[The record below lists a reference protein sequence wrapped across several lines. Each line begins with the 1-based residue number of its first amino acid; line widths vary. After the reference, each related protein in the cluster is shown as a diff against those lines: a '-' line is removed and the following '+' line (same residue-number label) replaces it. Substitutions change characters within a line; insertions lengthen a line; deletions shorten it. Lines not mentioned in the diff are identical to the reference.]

1 MALRFRYDFGGTP
14 SYIIKNGEEYDDGMV
29 DTEEYI
35 YEADWEEASDYI
47 LRTHSAD
54 DILKDY
60 IDTGFYNDLNSE
72 SKEVLETYDG
82 FDGTEESL
90 GKMSEETKLELAKE
104 LIFDL
109 LDDTDVYEDELQD
122 YFEQDAYDE
131 WEDSQY

>member
-1 MALRFRYDFGGTP
+1 MALKFRYYFGGTEYEYKG
-14 SYIIKNGEEYDDGMV
+14 SLDTMDEEEYV
-29 DTEEYI
+29 

-47 LRTHSAD
+47 LRTHSSD

-60 IDTGFYNDLNSE
+60 IDTGFYNELNSE

-82 FDGTEESL
+82 FDGTEASL
-90 GKMSEETKLELAKE
+90 DNMSEETKLELAKE

-109 LDDTDVYEDELQD
+109 LDDTDIYEDELQD

-131 WEDSQY
+131 WENSKY

>member
-29 DTEEYI
+29 DTEEYV
-35 YEADWEEASDYI
+35 YEADWEEAGDYI
-47 LRTHSAD
+47 LRTHSSD

-60 IDTGFYNDLNSE
+60 IDTGFYNALNSE

-90 GKMSEETKLELAKE
+90 DNMSDETKLELAKE

-109 LDDTDVYEDELQD
+109 LDDTDIYEDELQD

-131 WEDSQY
+131 WESMLS